1 MKKHVVLLLCCLLV
15 DLCGAQIK
23 YGISA
28 DDVVFQKSYPQ
39 RKELKRHGGI
49 ATFDLTV
56 KNEKGEP
63 IQGAN
68 GGACFWYRNGSTSTR
83 GISDE
88 NGKLILSNKAKT
100 DGSYIIEKEGFYK
113 TRGGV
118 SSFDAPDEPFG
129 FFERRR
135 WVPVVRD
142 VILKEKRNPIPMYSK
157 RFKGKIPLFNQAI
170 GFDLKVVDWV
180 RPYGKGEVVDMYIT
194 IEAKDEVF
202 RKETFKRPYAIV
214 FEWPR
219 KYDGVQ
225 VCDADFWSEFI
236 SAYSVDLEKPFQK
249 KLVLTPPKSDS
260 GGSWLPGSKYLT
272 FRVRSERSPT
282 GELIQ
287 CHYGK
292 IYTSIY
298 AHWSTLYIAPIFFNP
313 TPNDTKLEFDPENN
327 LSPFS
332 CLSEEDKLNTL
343 CP

>member
-28 DDVVFQKSYPQ
+28 DDVVFRKSYPQ
-39 RKELKRHGGI
+39 LKELGRHGGI
-49 ATFDLTV
+49 ATIDLTV
-56 KNEKGEP
+56 KNGKGEP
-63 IQGAN
+63 IQGAK
-68 GGACFWYRNGSTSTR
+68 GGAWFWYKGGSTSAED
-83 GISDE
+83 ISDE
-88 NGKLILSNKAKT
+88 KGKLVLSNKATT
-100 DGSYIIEKEGFYK
+100 DSAYRIEKDGYYYTK
-113 TRGGV
+113 GYVR
-118 SSFDAPDEPFG
+118 SFDAPDEPFG

-142 VILKEKRNPIPMYSK
+142 VILKEKRNPIPMFSK
-157 RFKGKIPLFNQAI
+157 RFKGSIPHFNQAI

-214 FEWPR
+214 FEWT
-219 KYDGVQ
+219 KEDDGVQ

-236 SAYSVDLEKPFQK
+236 SAYSVDLEKTFQK

-272 FRVRSERSPT
+272 FRVRSERSPS
-282 GELIQ
+282 GELMR

-313 TPNDTKLEFDPENN
+313 TPNDTNLEFDPEKN

>member
-88 NGKLILSNKAKT
+88 NGKLVLSNKAKT

-142 VILKEKRNPIPMYSK
+142 VILKEKRNPIPMFSK
-157 RFKGKIPLFNQAI
+157 KFKGTIPYFNQAI

-214 FEWPR
+214 FEWTR
-219 KYDGVQ
+219 EGDGVQ

-236 SAYSVDLEKPFQK
+236 SAYSVDLEKPFQQ
-249 KLVLTPPKSDS
+249 KLILTPPKSDC
-260 GGSWLPGSKYLT
+260 GETWLPRSKYLT
-272 FRVRSERSPT
+272 FRVRSEWSPS
-282 GELIQ
+282 GELIR

-292 IYTSIY
+292 IYPSIDTEGV
-298 AHWSTLYIAPIFFNP
+298 TLSLTPVFFNP
-313 TPNDTKLEFDPENN
+313 TPNDTNLEFDIKKN
-327 LSPFS
+327 LSPFTS
-332 CLSEEDKLNTL
+332 FQEECLLNKGWR
-343 CP
+343 